1 MLSIRFVVKLFWKI
15 VLTEKHTL
23 EHALSHLQRSQQD
36 SKEIIFIKG
45 IYTCVVNKVLVRPL
59 CKATRD
65 LKQ

>member
-1 MLSIRFVVKLFWKI
+1 MLSIRFVVELVLKK
-15 VLTEKHTL
+15 VLTENNV
-23 EHALSHLQRSQQD
+23 SHLQRCQQD

-45 IYTCVVNKVLVRPL
+45 IYACVVNKVLVRPL